1 MFKAVGLANRYD
13 LMIISTKGTSVTSAR
28 RLVDNVCGET
38 GLPLFVLHDFDVA
51 GFMILSTLQRDT
63 RRYRFECN
71 IEVVDLGFRFE
82 HIDRL
87 EREPAAAS
95 KTATHVVRDQLA
107 GNGATAAEIDILL
120 NERVELNAM
129 PSDDFIAMIE
139 RQLVAY
145 GLKKV
150 VPDEDVLAEVYRA
163 FRRSEQL
170 REKFE
175 EVEAEFDSE
184 DEDKAISK
192 NLTKRVRAVLKEHTD
207 LRWDDG
213 VRVVLDKTTL
223 DRVREDKQKAKKKT
237 GDFTSADGD
246 DED

>member
-1 MFKAVGLANRYD
+1 M
-13 LMIISTKGTSVTSAR
+13 
-28 RLVDNVCGET
+28 
-38 GLPLFVLHDFDVA
+38 
-51 GFMILSTLQRDT
+51 
-63 RRYRFECN
+63 
-71 IEVVDLGFRFE
+71 
-82 HIDRL
+82 
-87 EREPAAAS
+87 
-95 KTATHVVRDQLA
+95 RDQLA

-120 NERVELNAM
+120 NERVELKAI

-184 DEDKAISK
+184 DEDKAIPK